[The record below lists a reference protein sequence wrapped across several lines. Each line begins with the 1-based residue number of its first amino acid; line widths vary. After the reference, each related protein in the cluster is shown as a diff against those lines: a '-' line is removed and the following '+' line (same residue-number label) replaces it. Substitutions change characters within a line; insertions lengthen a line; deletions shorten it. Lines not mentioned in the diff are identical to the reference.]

1 MNRSLVLQRLCFK
14 ELRMLLPLVLMLA
27 VIGLILQILMQLANP
42 PDQNNLLQP
51 LFVLALPGL
60 FAAGVGALLVGQER
74 DSRTLYWMAS
84 LPILKQ
90 DIIRVKFFA
99 GIAGLAA
106 VWLIS
111 LALLLVRNGMSSDWN
126 RLVSDSDPDIAY
138 GILYSVFVL
147 LVSFATAWSFRSTF
161 VGLLVLVGIATLYT
175 VAMNVLSGSKPS
187 DALVM
192 LSLVMG
198 SGIALTLGW
207 YAALRTLSP
216 MPPPKV
222 ASVALPV
229 ASAFDRS
236 ISDRWGIQSP
246 SSALI
251 WQFGAQNRTMLFGL
265 TFLFFIALVAL
276 MIETINASP
285 FRFNILPIVA
295 MPAALISVCWLG
307 VISFQGD
314 NIGNRIRFL
323 SDRGISPRSV
333 WLTRHAILVGMLIA
347 SVIAVGC
354 FVVICTF
361 LLPNSPSSWQFLF
374 TVSIAWA
381 FSAWTIYSV
390 CQWISQVLPSPII
403 AAIVAPVVGC
413 MPFAYGAFAFNT
425 LETPIW
431 ILVMVTL
438 IPWIATFRMTRFWMD
453 GRMGKRFWLEHA
465 SWLSLFVLIPA
476 LPFLSF
482 YATYPSMPASELK
495 AFSSSS
501 RSLASTASRREE
513 LNLLTSKDSVASSAI
528 AEEGMGEEIG
538 IGGEAMGSAGG
549 MGSGSGSGDA
559 ENVEPNTLPQGLT
572 LAEERKLQF
581 QFIEQQLDSI
591 SNGPSPTPLSH
602 NVVGTRLMS
611 EATLA
616 GARIQDEGSDD
627 DLLDRYRVSIRLMTR
642 YIAGVRANPTLKAQV
657 AADEY
662 EAWLLREV
670 QNEEAVTLMSKE
682 VYTVAVAQLA
692 NKTSRNFARY
702 RALVVD
708 WGRTQADIS
717 GRPRTVLV
725 QAHTLGGYLIPTGQ
739 SGTRLIS
746 GRHVSTVAW
755 HMKQYLNASDDQAKS
770 QTRKVLERDWNLSET
785 DSNLTRTPSG
795 FFDGRAIPWK
805 YWHADWEKQA
815 DALKSSE

>member
-27 VIGLILQILMQLANP
+27 VIGSILQILMQLANP

-333 WLTRHAILVGMLIA
+333 WLTRHAILIGMLGA
-347 SVIAVGC
+347 SVVAVGC
-354 FVVICTF
+354 ISFMCNF
-361 LLPNSPSSWQFLF
+361 LLPSGPLLSWQFLF
-374 TVSIAWA
+374 LVCIAWA
-381 FSAWTIYSV
+381 SSAWTIYSV
-390 CQWISQVLPSPII
+390 CQWISQVLPSPVI

-413 MPFAYGAFAFNT
+413 LPFAYGAFAFDT

-431 ILVMVTL
+431 ILVIVTL
-438 IPWIATFRMTRFWMD
+438 IPWMATFRMTRFWMD

-465 SWLSLFVLIPA
+465 SWLSLFVLLPA
-476 LPFLSF
+476 LPFLSI

-501 RSLASTASRREE
+501 RSLASTTTSPEE
-513 LNLLTSKDSVASSAI
+513 LKLLTSKDPVASSGN
-528 AEEGMGEEIG
+528 AEEGMSEEIG
-538 IGGEAMGSAGG
+538 IGGEA
-549 MGSGSGSGDA
+549 GDIDY
-559 ENVEPNTLPQGLT
+559 VEPNMLPKGLT
-572 LAEERKLQF
+572 LAEERKLQL

-616 GARIQDEGSDD
+616 RARIQDEGPDD
-627 DLLDRYRVSIRLMTR
+627 DLLDRYRVSILLMTR
-642 YIAGVRANPTLKAQV
+642 YIAGVRANPTLKAQL

-770 QTRKVLERDWNLSET
+770 QTRKVLARDWNLSET
-785 DSNLTRTPSG
+785 NSNLTRTPSG
-795 FFDGRAIPWK
+795 FDGGRAVPWK

-815 DALKSSE
+815 EALKVSE